1 MKKIF
6 YVLAV
11 ATLFMASCSGAAKKE
26 DNKAQK
32 EITTND
38 SLATEAQKNASEIE
52 NSVNKVDSLVKDL

>member
-6 YVLAV
+6 YILAI
-11 ATLFMASCSGAAKKE
+11 ASLLMASCSGAAKKE
-26 DNKAQK
+26 DNKVQK

-38 SLATEAQKNASEIE
+38 SLATDAEKNASEIE